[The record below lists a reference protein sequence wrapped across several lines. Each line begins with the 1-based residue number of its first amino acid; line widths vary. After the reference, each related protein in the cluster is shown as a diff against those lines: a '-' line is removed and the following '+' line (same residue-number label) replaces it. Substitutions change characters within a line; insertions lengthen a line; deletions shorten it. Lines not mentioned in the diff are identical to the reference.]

1 MRFFDTHAHY
11 TDRRFAEEFPGGAD
25 ALLTEVFAANVE
37 RIVNVATNC
46 ENAVEV
52 CRQAAKYDK
61 MFAAVGIHP
70 EDCLE
75 MVDPDAELE
84 KLSALLDRKD
94 ELKIVAIGEI
104 GLDYHWDVDHKDKQ
118 NYFFDKQ
125 LTLSE
130 KYDLPVIVH
139 DREAHGDCFDM
150 VLAHKNARGVFHSFS
165 GSPEF
170 ALELVKRGWYISFS
184 GSVSF
189 KNASKVREAAK
200 IVPSDRI
207 LIETDC
213 PYMAPEPFRGRLNRS
228 DLLVYTLNAVAAAKN
243 LDPEPLS
250 EQIFENSCRFFEI

>member
-11 TDRRFAEEFPGGAD
+11 TDRRFEEEFPGGAD
-25 ALLTEVFAANVE
+25 ALLAEVFAANVDH
-37 RIVNVATNC
+37 IVNVATNC
-46 ENAVEV
+46 ENAVDV

-61 MFAAVGIHP
+61 MSAAVGIHP

-75 MVDPDAELE
+75 MSDPDAELE
-84 KLSALLDRKD
+84 KLYALLDRKD

-118 NYFFDKQ
+118 KYFFDKQ
-125 LTLSE
+125 MSLAE
-130 KYDLPVIVH
+130 KYDLPVIIH
-139 DREAHGDCFDM
+139 DREAHGDCFDI
-150 VLAHKNARGVFHSFS
+150 VLSHKNVRGVFHSFS

-200 IVPSDRI
+200 VVPLDRI

-213 PYMAPEPFRGRLNRS
+213 PYMAPEPYRGKRCDSSMLAS
-228 DLLVYTLNAVAAAKN
+228 TAAKAG
-243 LDPEPLS
+243 
-250 EQIFENSCRFFEI
+250 EILGKTPQEIADITNRNARAFYNI